1 MQRVGLLGGTFDPV
15 HAGHLELGRLALQK
29 CRLTRVVFL
38 PSASPPHKL
47 RHRVTAFHH
56 RVAMLR
62 LAVAQESRFQV
73 SEIEAQLT
81 PPSYT
86 IDTFALL
93 LEKDTARREYYFI
106 IGSDAFFDIR
116 LWHDYQQVLAKI
128 HFIVAARHGTEQSEL
143 QAFIRSLG
151 YEGQGDSWH
160 NAANGTKIVLLD
172 REVVPVSSSTIR
184 NNIRCGESSFENV
197 PAAVK
202 QYMQKYKLYSLEE
215 SS

>member
-15 HAGHLELGRLALQK
+15 HVGHLELGRLALQK
-29 CRLTRVVFL
+29 CRLTRVIFI

-56 RVAMLR
+56 RAAMLR
-62 LAVAQESRFQV
+62 LAVAEESRFQV

-86 IDTFALL
+86 IDTLALL
-93 LEKDTARREYYFI
+93 LGTKKTQAEYYFI

-116 LWHDYQQVLAKI
+116 LWHEYQQVLAKVHLI
-128 HFIVAARHGTEQSEL
+128 IAARQGTQQPEL
-143 QAFIRSLG
+143 QDFIRSLG

-160 NAANGTKIVLLD
+160 NTDNGTKIVLLD
-172 REVVPVSSSTIR
+172 REVVPASSSAIR
-184 NNIRCGESSFENV
+184 NNARCGESSFEDV
-197 PAAVK
+197 PSAVK
-202 QYMQKYKLYSLEE
+202 QYMQKYKLYCREE
-215 SS
+215 E